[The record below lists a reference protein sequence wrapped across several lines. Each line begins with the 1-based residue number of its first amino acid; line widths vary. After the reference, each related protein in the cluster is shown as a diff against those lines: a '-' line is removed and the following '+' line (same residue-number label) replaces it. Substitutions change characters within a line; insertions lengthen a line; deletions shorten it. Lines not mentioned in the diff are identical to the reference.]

1 MTSDRRRLFK
11 EVGIW
16 TALIA
21 LTLVVTSVY
30 NMFKPENV
38 LIRAFDKTYNEVI
51 VARDSV
57 AAKNKNAQAD
67 IDLAR
72 DGLANFK
79 EKIGDRKE
87 YLTDVSTWSQVLDK
101 AQNDNIK
108 HIKTL
113 VTEAKEATKDKKANA
128 QELVNSAKESVAT
141 LTGSKLK
148 IAQDFGKQLSDE
160 LNKKKNS
167 LIYSYL

>member
-1 MTSDRRRLFK
+1 MTSDKRRLLK

-21 LTLVVTSVY
+21 LTLVVTGVY

-57 AAKNKNAQAD
+57 VAKNKNAQAD

-87 YLTDVSTWSQVLDK
+87 YLVDVSTWSQVLDK
-101 AQNDNIK
+101 AQNDNIQY
-108 HIKTL
+108 IKDL
-113 VTEAKEATKDKKANA
+113 VVKAKIATEGKKRNA
-128 QELVNSAKESVAT
+128 QELVNSAKEGIST
-141 LTGSKLK
+141 LTNSKMK
-148 IAQDFGKQLSDE
+148 IAQDFGKQLLEE
-160 LNKKKNS
+160 LNSK
-167 LIYSYL
+167 